1 MDLEKRSPTPP
12 AEAPPRTATPHL
24 RASDADRERA
34 ADVLADALAT
44 GRIDPQEHSERL
56 DRVYAAKTL
65 AEIEPHLADL
75 PDPEGPG
82 GGAPFTEVPE
92 RPSPGAIPES
102 ADETLYGVFSD
113 VVRRGRWSPGRRT
126 HAYAVFG
133 DVVVDLS
140 EAVFQH
146 RQIVVKGFALF
157 GDVKVRVPENVS
169 LRGRGTAVF
178 GTFEVD
184 TLASAER
191 DAPVVFVA
199 GLAVFGDLTAR
210 PRRGKLIRDLRGL
223 LRKRLQG

>member
-34 ADVLADALAT
+34 AEVLADALAT

-65 AEIEPHLADL
+65 AEIEPQLADL
-75 PDPEGPG
+75 PDPGTSLTE
-82 GGAPFTEVPE
+82 APA

-102 ADETLYGVFSD
+102 ADDTLYGIFSD

-157 GDVKVRVPENVS
+157 GNVKVRVPENVS

-191 DAPVVFVA
+191 DAPVVFVE

-210 PRRGKLIRDLRGL
+210 PRHGKLIRDLRGL

>member
-12 AEAPPRTATPHL
+12 AEASPRTATPHL

-34 ADVLADALAT
+34 AEVLADALAT

-65 AEIEPHLADL
+65 AEIEPQLADL
-75 PDPEGPG
+75 PDPGTSLTE
-82 GGAPFTEVPE
+82 APA
-92 RPSPGAIPES
+92 RPTPGAIPES
-102 ADETLYGVFSD
+102 ADDTLYGIFSD

-157 GDVKVRVPENVS
+157 GNVKVRVPENVS

-178 GTFEVD
+178 GAFEVD

-191 DAPVVFVA
+191 DAPVVFVE

-210 PRRGKLIRDLRGL
+210 PRHGKLIRDLRGL

>member
-12 AEAPPRTATPHL
+12 TTAPSHL

-56 DRVYAAKTL
+56 DGVYGAKTF

-82 GGAPFTEVPE
+82 GGGSFTQAPA

-113 VVRRGRWSPGRRT
+113 AIRKGRWHPGRRT

-133 DVVVDLS
+133 DVVIDLS
-140 EAVFQH
+140 EAVFRH
-146 RQIVVKGFALF
+146 RQIAVKGFAVF
-157 GDVKVRVPENVS
+157 GSVKVRVPENVS

-184 TLASAER
+184 TLESAER
-191 DAPVVFVA
+191 DAPVVFVE
-199 GLAVFGDLTAR
+199 GFTVFGDLTAR

-223 LRKRLQG
+223 LRKRQEG